1 MRLPK
6 TYRTIL
12 LLLAVPKAEDQSLI
26 QKTMSFKNKARAPYT
41 GTNLKDTSLRT
52 SFQ

>member
-6 TYRTIL
+6 TYRPIL
-12 LLLAVPKAEDQSLI
+12 LPWTVPKAEDQSLI
-26 QKTMSFKNKARAPYT
+26 PKTMSFKNKARAPDT
-41 GTNLKDTSLRT
+41 GTNLKDTALRT